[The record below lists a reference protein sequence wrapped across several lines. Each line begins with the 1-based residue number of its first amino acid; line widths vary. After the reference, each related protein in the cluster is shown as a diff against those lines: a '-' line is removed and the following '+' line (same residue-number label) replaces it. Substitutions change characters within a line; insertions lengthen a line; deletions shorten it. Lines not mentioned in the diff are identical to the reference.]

1 MTRFADTL
9 QLPSPIAPGVF
20 WRDSEMRAFLASIA
34 TAVVACLVTLWAVDA
49 LHVPALN
56 AQGPAI
62 GTSRN
67 RVSQKPISAKAS
79 DDLFNAEGLTPDEV
93 VNVSVY
99 DNCNRS
105 VVNISTVTVMREGI
119 FRMALPA
126 EGAGSGAI
134 ISTEGHIL
142 TNHHVIEGAKRIQVT
157 LYNGESF
164 AAKVVGTDPVND
176 IAVIRIE
183 APEEDLFPVELG
195 DSDLAR
201 VGMRVFA
208 LGNPF
213 GLERTMSLGIIS
225 SLNRTLEI
233 QENWVIKSIIQI
245 DASINPGNSG
255 GPLLDSHGRM
265 IGINTA
271 IASRVAQSAGIGF
284 VIPINLVKRVVPE
297 LLEHGHVVRG
307 DIGITHVEVVDKGLR
322 IARLTPD
329 GAAGRAGLRGPK
341 ITKRGVFVV
350 EDAGAADII
359 ISVDSEKVT
368 TPAEFLGIIESK
380 KPGDTVTITVLREE
394 RPVDV
399 PVVLSGEEK
408 PKTTTE

>member
-1 MTRFADTL
+1 MLLKDSAMRSLLVTL
-9 QLPSPIAPGVF
+9 GTAV
-20 WRDSEMRAFLASIA
+20 LAS
-34 TAVVACLVTLWAVDA
+34 LFTLWAVDS
-49 LHVPALN
+49 LRIPTVN

-62 GTSRN
+62 GSERPRTPVLPRT
-67 RVSQKPISAKAS
+67 VKAAAS
-79 DDLFNAEGLTPDEV
+79 LFDAQGLSPEEV
-93 VNVSVY
+93 INVAVY
-99 DNCNRS
+99 DQCNRS
-105 VVNISTVTVMREGI
+105 VVNISTVSVSREGL
-119 FRMALPA
+119 FRMSMAA

-142 TNHHVIEGAKRIQVT
+142 TNYHVVEGAKRIQVT
-157 LYNGESF
+157 LFNGESYP
-164 AAKVVGTDPVND
+164 AKPVGIDPVND

-183 APEEDLFPVELG
+183 APQEDLFPVELG
-195 DSDLAR
+195 DSDTLR
-201 VGMRVFA
+201 VGMKVFA

-213 GLERTMSLGIIS
+213 GLERTMSVGIIS

-297 LLEHGHVVRG
+297 LLAHGHVVRG
-307 DIGITHVEVVDKGLR
+307 DIGITHVEVVEKGLR
-322 IARLTPD
+322 IARLEPE
-329 GAAGRAGLRGPK
+329 GAASRAGLRGPK
-341 ITKRGVFVV
+341 ISKRGVLVF
-350 EDAGAADII
+350 EDVSAADII
-359 ISVDSEKVT
+359 IAVDTEKVA
-368 TPAEFLGIIESK
+368 TPAEFLGFIESK
-380 KPGDTVTITVLREE
+380 KPGERVTVTVLRDE

-399 PVVLSGEEK
+399 AVELGGEEK
-408 PKTTTE
+408 PDGALPKAMPD

>member
-1 MTRFADTL
+1 MRSLVGTFMTAAL
-9 QLPSPIAPGVF
+9 
-20 WRDSEMRAFLASIA
+20 
-34 TAVVACLVTLWAVDA
+34 ACLLTLCAVGS
-49 LHVPALN
+49 LRIPAIN
-56 AQGPAI
+56 AQGPAV
-62 GTSRN
+62 GTDRRHTPSA
-67 RVSQKPISAKAS
+67 PISGKAS
-79 DDLFNAEGLTPDEV
+79 PALFNEQGLSPDEV
-93 VNVSVY
+93 INVAVY
-99 DNCNRS
+99 DQCNRS
-105 VVNISTVTVMREGI
+105 VVNISTLTTSQEGI
-119 FRMALPA
+119 FRLSMNA

-142 TNHHVIEGAKRIQVT
+142 TNYHVIEGAKRIQVT
-157 LYNGESF
+157 LFNGESF
-164 AAKVVGTDPVND
+164 AAKPVGVDPVND

-183 APEEDLFPVELG
+183 APAEDLYPVELG
-195 DSDLAR
+195 DSDTMR

-213 GLERTMSLGIIS
+213 GLERSMSVGTVS

-284 VIPINLVKRVVPE
+284 VIPINLIKRVVPE
-297 LLEHGHVVRG
+297 LLDHGHVVRG

-322 IARLTPD
+322 IARLEPD

-350 EDAGAADII
+350 ENARAADII
-359 ISVDSEKVT
+359 IAVDAEKVA
-368 TPAEFLGIIESK
+368 TPAEFLGFIESK
-380 KPGDTVTITVLREE
+380 KPGESVTITVLRDE
-394 RPVDV
+394 RPLDIKVE
-399 PVVLSGEEK
+399 LGGEAK
-408 PKTTTE
+408 PKSLRPAEGP

>member
-1 MTRFADTL
+1 
-9 QLPSPIAPGVF
+9 
-20 WRDSEMRAFLASIA
+20 MRSYLATVA
-34 TAVVACLVTLWAVDA
+34 TAVMACLLTLWAVDS
-49 LHVPALN
+49 LRVPALN

-62 GTSRN
+62 GTGRH
-67 RVSQKPISAKAS
+67 VSPSKPLMGKAS
-79 DDLFNAEGLTPDEV
+79 VAMFDEQGLTPDEV
-93 VNVSVY
+93 VNIGVY
-99 DNCNRS
+99 DQCNRS
-105 VVNISTVTVMREGI
+105 VVNISTVTVLREGM
-119 FRMALPA
+119 FRLAIPA

-142 TNHHVIEGAKRIQVT
+142 TNYHVIEGAKRIQVT
-157 LYNGESF
+157 LFNGESF
-164 AAKVVGTDPVND
+164 AAKPVGVDPVND

-183 APEEDLFPVELG
+183 APEEDLYPVELG
-195 DSDLAR
+195 DSDTVR

-271 IASRVAQSAGIGF
+271 IASKVAQSAGIGF

-307 DIGITHVEVVDKGLR
+307 DIGITHVEVVEKGLR
-322 IARLTPD
+322 IARLEPK
-329 GAAGRAGLRGPK
+329 GAAGLAGLRGPK

-359 ISVDSEKVT
+359 VAVDAEKVA
-368 TPAEFLGIIESK
+368 TPAEFLGFIESK
-380 KPGDTVTITVLREE
+380 KPGERVTITVLRDE
-394 RPVDV
+394 RPVEITV
-399 PVVLSGEEK
+399 ELGGEAKPQAASPSGE
-408 PKTTTE
+408 PK

>member
-1 MTRFADTL
+1 MDSRMRTL
-9 QLPSPIAPGVF
+9 PATL
-20 WRDSEMRAFLASIA
+20 A
-34 TAVVACLVTLWAVDA
+34 TAVLACLFTLWAVDA
-49 LHVPALN
+49 LRIPAVN

-62 GTSRN
+62 GSERPRPPLLPRTE
-67 RVSQKPISAKAS
+67 KAS
-79 DDLFNAEGLTPDEV
+79 ASLFDAQGLSPEEV
-93 VNVSVY
+93 INVAVY
-99 DNCNRS
+99 DQCNRS
-105 VVNISTVTVMREGI
+105 VVNISTVSVSREGL
-119 FRMALPA
+119 FRMAMNA

-134 ISTEGHIL
+134 ISTDGHIL
-142 TNHHVIEGAKRIQVT
+142 TNYHVIEGAKRIQVT
-157 LYNGESF
+157 LFNGESF
-164 AAKVVGTDPVND
+164 TAKPVGIDPVND

-195 DSDLAR
+195 DSDTLR

-213 GLERTMSLGIIS
+213 GLERTMSMGIIS

-307 DIGITHVEVVDKGLR
+307 DVGITHVEVVESGLR
-322 IARLTPD
+322 IARLEPD
-329 GAAGRAGLRGPK
+329 GAAAQAGLKGPK
-341 ITKRGVFVV
+341 ISKRGVFVV
-350 EDAGAADII
+350 EDVSAADII
-359 ISVDSEKVT
+359 IAVDAEKVA
-368 TPAEFLGIIESK
+368 TPAEFLGFIESK
-380 KPGDTVTITVLREE
+380 KPGESVTITVLRDE
-394 RPVDV
+394 RPVDITV
-399 PVVLSGEEK
+399 ELGGEAK
-408 PKTTTE
+408 PRGSLPKAEPN

>member
-1 MTRFADTL
+1 M
-9 QLPSPIAPGVF
+9 G
-20 WRDSEMRAFLASIA
+20 
-34 TAVVACLVTLWAVDA
+34 
-49 LHVPALN
+49 
-56 AQGPAI
+56 
-62 GTSRN
+62 
-67 RVSQKPISAKAS
+67 KAS
-79 DDLFNAEGLTPDEV
+79 VAMFDEQGLTPDEV
-93 VNVSVY
+93 VNIGVY
-99 DNCNRS
+99 DQCNRS
-105 VVNISTVTVMREGI
+105 VVNISTVTVLREGM
-119 FRMALPA
+119 FRLAIPA

-142 TNHHVIEGAKRIQVT
+142 TNYHVIEGAKRIQVT
-157 LYNGESF
+157 LFNGESF
-164 AAKVVGTDPVND
+164 AAKPVGVDPVND

-183 APEEDLFPVELG
+183 APEEDLYPVELG
-195 DSDLAR
+195 DSDTVR

-271 IASRVAQSAGIGF
+271 IASKVAQSAGIGF

-307 DIGITHVEVVDKGLR
+307 DIGITHVEVVEKGLR
-322 IARLTPD
+322 IARLEPK
-329 GAAGRAGLRGPK
+329 GAAGLAGLRGPK

-359 ISVDSEKVT
+359 VAVDAEKVA
-368 TPAEFLGIIESK
+368 TPAEFLGFIESK
-380 KPGDTVTITVLREE
+380 KPGERVTITVLRDE
-394 RPVDV
+394 RPVEITV
-399 PVVLSGEEK
+399 ELGGEAKPQAASPSGE
-408 PKTTTE
+408 PK

>member
-1 MTRFADTL
+1 MRSL
-9 QLPSPIAPGVF
+9 IASV
-20 WRDSEMRAFLASIA
+20 A
-34 TAVVACLVTLWAVDA
+34 TALIACLLTLWAVD
-49 LHVPALN
+49 LLPVPALK

-62 GTSRN
+62 GTDRHRSALA
-67 RVSQKPISAKAS
+67 PISGKAS
-79 DDLFNAEGLTPDEV
+79 STLFNEDGLTPDEV
-93 VNVSVY
+93 VNVAVY
-99 DNCNRS
+99 DQCNRS
-105 VVNISTVTVMREGI
+105 VVNISTVTVMREGL
-119 FRMALPA
+119 FRLALPA

-142 TNHHVIEGAKRIQVT
+142 TNNHVIEGAKRIQVT
-157 LYNGESF
+157 LFNGESF
-164 AAKVVGTDPVND
+164 SAKPVGTDPVND

-183 APEEDLFPVELG
+183 APEEDLYPVELG
-195 DSDLAR
+195 DSDTVR

-284 VIPINLVKRVVPE
+284 AIPINLVKRVVPE

-307 DIGITHVEVVDKGLR
+307 DIGITHVEVVEKGLR
-322 IARLTPD
+322 IARLEPE

-350 EDAGAADII
+350 EVAAAADVII
-359 ISVDSEKVT
+359 AVDAEKVA
-368 TPAEFLGIIESK
+368 TPAEFLGLIESK
-380 KPGDTVTITVLREE
+380 KPGESVTITVLRDE

-399 PVVLSGEEK
+399 TVELAGETK
-408 PKTTTE
+408 PRETTPKPEAK

>member
-1 MTRFADTL
+1 
-9 QLPSPIAPGVF
+9 
-20 WRDSEMRAFLASIA
+20 MRSFLATIA
-34 TAVVACLVTLWAVDA
+34 TAVVACLLTLWAVET
-49 LHVPALN
+49 LQVPALN

-62 GTSRN
+62 GTGRN
-67 RVSQKPISAKAS
+67 RGTRKPLSVKPTS
-79 DDLFNAEGLTPDEV
+79 ELFNEDGLTPDEV

-99 DNCNRS
+99 ENCNRS
-105 VVNISTVTVMREGI
+105 VVNISTVTVMREG
-119 FRMALPA
+119 FLRLALPA

-134 ISTEGHIL
+134 ISKEGHIL
-142 TNHHVIEGAKRIQVT
+142 TNHHVIDGAKRIQVT

-164 AAKVVGTDPVND
+164 SAKLVGTDPVND
-176 IAVIRIE
+176 IAVIRVE

-195 DSDLAR
+195 DSDAAR

-307 DIGITHVEVVDKGLR
+307 DIGITHVEVVEKGLR
-322 IARLTPD
+322 VARLTPD
-329 GAAGRAGLRGPK
+329 GAAGQAGLRGPK

-350 EDAGAADII
+350 EDASEADII

-368 TPAEFLGIIESK
+368 TPAEFLGIIEAK
-380 KPGDTVTITVLREE
+380 KPGDTVTITVLRDE

-399 PVVLSGEEK
+399 SVVLAGEII
-408 PKTTTE
+408 PKNIDP

>member
-1 MTRFADTL
+1 VAGAWEYNLPGADSATWQFL
-9 QLPSPIAPGVF
+9 RIFL
-20 WRDSEMRAFLASIA
+20 MRPFLASLF
-34 TAVVACLVTLWAVDA
+34 TGVVASLLTLWLVDA
-49 LHVPALN
+49 RRSTTAE
-56 AQGPAI
+56 AQSPAI
-62 GTSRN
+62 GTERSRAP
-67 RVSQKPISAKAS
+67 STPIPRKVAPG
-79 DDLFNAEGLTPDEV
+79 LFDERGLTPEEV

-99 DNCNRS
+99 ENCNRS

-119 FRMALPA
+119 FRVALPA

-164 AAKVVGTDPVND
+164 AAKLVGTDPVND
-176 IAVIRIE
+176 IAVIQIE
-183 APEEDLFPVELG
+183 AAEEDLFPVELG
-195 DSDLAR
+195 DSDQAR

-255 GPLLDSHGRM
+255 GPLLDSHGKM

-307 DIGITHVEVVDKGLR
+307 DIGITHVEVVEDGLR
-322 IARLTPD
+322 VYRLEPK
-329 GAAGRAGLRGPK
+329 GAAALAGLKGPK
-341 ITKRGVFVV
+341 ISKRG
-350 EDAGAADII
+350 
-359 ISVDSEKVT
+359 SVRRRRPGNCGRDR
-368 TPAEFLGIIESK
+368 GGRRRESLN
-380 KPGDTVTITVLREE
+380 PGRV
-394 RPVDV
+394 
-399 PVVLSGEEK
+399 SGLHRRQEAR
-408 PKTTTE
+408 

>member
-1 MTRFADTL
+1 
-9 QLPSPIAPGVF
+9 
-20 WRDSEMRAFLASIA
+20 MRSLLASMA
-34 TAVVACLVTLWAVDA
+34 AAALGCLITLWAVD
-49 LHVPALN
+49 LIRFPAAN

-62 GTSRN
+62 GTQRPRTPASP
-67 RVSQKPISAKAS
+67 VSGRAS
-79 DDLFNAEGLTPDEV
+79 ETLFNGDGLTPDEV
-93 VNVSVY
+93 VNVAVY
-99 DNCNRS
+99 DQCNRS
-105 VVNISTVTVMREGI
+105 VVNISTVTVSREGI
-119 FRMALPA
+119 FRMAMPA

-142 TNHHVIEGAKRIQVT
+142 TNYHVIEGAKRIQVT
-157 LYNGESF
+157 LYNGESCT
-164 AAKVVGTDPVND
+164 AKPVGLDPVND

-195 DSDLAR
+195 NSDSLR
-201 VGMRVFA
+201 VGMKVIA

-284 VIPINLVKRVVPE
+284 AIPINLVKRVVPE

-307 DIGITHVEVVDKGLR
+307 DIGITHVEVVEKGLR
-322 IARLTPD
+322 IARLEPD
-329 GAAGRAGLRGPK
+329 GAAAKSGLRGPK
-341 ITKRGVFVV
+341 ITRRGVFAT
-350 EDAGAADII
+350 EDVGAADII
-359 ISVDSEKVT
+359 IAVDAEKVA
-368 TPAEFLGIIESK
+368 TPAEFLGFIEGK
-380 KPGDTVTITVLREE
+380 KPGDIVNVTVLRNE

-399 PVVLSGEEK
+399 TVKLAGEAK
-408 PKTTTE
+408 PKGSLP

>member
-1 MTRFADTL
+1 MRSL
-9 QLPSPIAPGVF
+9 IASV
-20 WRDSEMRAFLASIA
+20 A
-34 TAVVACLVTLWAVDA
+34 TALIACLLTLWAVDS
-49 LHVPALN
+49 LPVPALK

-62 GTSRN
+62 GTDRHRSALA
-67 RVSQKPISAKAS
+67 PISGKAS
-79 DDLFNAEGLTPDEV
+79 STLFNEDGLTPDEV
-93 VNVSVY
+93 VNVAVY
-99 DNCNRS
+99 DQCNRS
-105 VVNISTVTVMREGI
+105 VVNISTVTVMREGL
-119 FRMALPA
+119 FRLALPA

-142 TNHHVIEGAKRIQVT
+142 TNNHVIEGAKRIQVT
-157 LYNGESF
+157 LFNGESF
-164 AAKVVGTDPVND
+164 SAKPVGTDPVND

-183 APEEDLFPVELG
+183 APEEDLYPVELG
-195 DSDLAR
+195 DSDTVR

-284 VIPINLVKRVVPE
+284 AIPINLVKRVVPE

-307 DIGITHVEVVDKGLR
+307 DIGITHVEVVEKGLR
-322 IARLTPD
+322 IARLDPD

-350 EDAGAADII
+350 EAVAAADVII
-359 ISVDSEKVT
+359 AVDAEKVA
-368 TPAEFLGIIESK
+368 TPAEFLGLIESK
-380 KPGDTVTITVLREE
+380 KPGESVTITVLRDE

-399 PVVLSGEEK
+399 TVELAGETK
-408 PKTTTE
+408 PRETTSKPEAN

>member
-1 MTRFADTL
+1 
-9 QLPSPIAPGVF
+9 
-20 WRDSEMRAFLASIA
+20 MRSLLVSLTTALWAS
-34 TAVVACLVTLWAVDA
+34 LLTLWVVDSFR
-49 LHVPALN
+49 VPAVN
-56 AQGPAI
+56 AQSPAV
-62 GTSRN
+62 GTDR
-67 RVSQKPISAKAS
+67 SQTRSTPLSAKAS
-79 DDLFNAEGLTPDEV
+79 DSLFNEQGLSPDEV
-93 VNVSVY
+93 INVAVY
-99 DNCNRS
+99 DQCNRS
-105 VVNISTVTVMREGI
+105 VVNISTVSVSREGL
-119 FRMALPA
+119 FRLAMPA

-142 TNHHVIEGAKRIQVT
+142 TNYHVIEGAKRIQVT
-157 LYNGESF
+157 LFNGESF
-164 AAKVVGTDPVND
+164 PAKPVGIDPVND

-183 APEEDLFPVELG
+183 APEEDLYPVELG
-195 DSDLAR
+195 DSDTLR

-307 DIGITHVEVVDKGLR
+307 DIGITHVEVVESGLR
-322 IARLTPD
+322 IARLEPE
-329 GAAGRAGLRGPK
+329 GAAAKAGLKGPK
-341 ITKRGVFVV
+341 ISKRGVFVV
-350 EDAGAADII
+350 EDVAAADVII
-359 ISVDSEKVT
+359 AVDTEKVA
-368 TPAEFLGIIESK
+368 TPAEFLGFIESK
-380 KPGDTVTITVLREE
+380 KPGESVTITVLRDE
-394 RPVDV
+394 RPVEITV
-399 PVVLSGEEK
+399 ELGGEAMPRGSIHQESGN
-408 PKTTTE
+408 